1 MKPAFVL
8 AACLIAAGCAG
19 QGGDADTDTDRTI
32 EVFGPYR
39 DGEADAFAA
48 SLFDFELETGIR
60 VRYTGSANFVSD
72 LTQRVESGVSA
83 PDIAIIPQP
92 GLVDQ
97 LVDDRRVVAF
107 DDTTAALVRENYP
120 PDLVESPAGEV
131 LYRAPYR
138 SSIKSLVWFR
148 PSVFDDNGWTVPTT
162 MDELDRLVELIEDGD
177 GTIAPWCFAMQSG
190 TATGWAATDWVEDL
204 VLRQAGPDVY
214 DEWASGER
222 RFDDPAIREALT
234 TFDDLVIDSGRT
246 AGGLRNILQTE
257 VTNASAPLFA
267 DEPGC
272 AMYKQASFA
281 ESWFPDG
288 TTVGDDVDFFVLP
301 GTDADEPT
309 ALVVGGDSLVQFND
323 DADVSRLMA
332 YLVSPDGS
340 REWARRGGFYSAAT
354 TVDLGGYYTDTDRQ
368 FAELFRDGRD
378 VRFDASDQM
387 PAAIGSD
394 LLWREITS
402 WIAGTTTLDEF
413 VATMDA
419 AYADAPA
426 D

>member
-1 MKPAFVL
+1 L
-8 AACLIAAGCAG
+8 
-19 QGGDADTDTDRTI
+19 DRADHDGRT
-32 EVFGPYR
+32 V
-39 DGEADAFAA
+39 
-48 SLFDFELETGIR
+48 
-60 VRYTGSANFVSD
+60 
-72 LTQRVESGVSA
+72 
-83 PDIAIIPQP
+83 
-92 GLVDQ
+92 
-97 LVDDRRVVAF
+97 
-107 DDTTAALVRENYP
+107 
-120 PDLVESPAGEV
+120 
-131 LYRAPYR
+131 
-138 SSIKSLVWFR
+138 
-148 PSVFDDNGWTVPTT
+148 
-162 MDELDRLVELIEDGD
+162 RLVEQIEDGD

-323 DADVSRLMA
+323 DADVS
-332 YLVSPDGS
+332 G
-340 REWARRGGFYSAAT
+340 
-354 TVDLGGYYTDTDRQ
+354 
-368 FAELFRDGRD
+368 
-378 VRFDASDQM
+378 
-387 PAAIGSD
+387 
-394 LLWREITS
+394 
-402 WIAGTTTLDEF
+402 
-413 VATMDA
+413 
-419 AYADAPA
+419 
-426 D
+426 